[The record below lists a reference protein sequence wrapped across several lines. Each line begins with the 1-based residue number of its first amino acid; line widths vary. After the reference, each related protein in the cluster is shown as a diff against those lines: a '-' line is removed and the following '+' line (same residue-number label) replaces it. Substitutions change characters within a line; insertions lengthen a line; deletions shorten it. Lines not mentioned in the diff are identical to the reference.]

1 MEVKDKILNKAD
13 NLFRKFGI
21 RGVTIDDICS
31 ECGISKKTIYQHYS
45 DKRSIAK
52 KAITFYYDTIYEE
65 VQNIRKSS
73 SNSIESFFSISKYFR
88 STMNDVTPLLLHD
101 LKKFHPKLYK
111 ITNEYRENLFV
122 KTIRKG
128 ISKGKKEGYIRKS
141 INEDVIS
148 KFRIESIEIGLNQ
161 DVFPISKYDFRKVQI
176 ELFDLFIRG
185 MVNTKG
191 LKLYESIIKKMNK

>member
-52 KAITFYYDTIYEE
+52 KAITFYYDTIYQD

-73 SNSIESFFSISKYFR
+73 SNSIEGFFSISKYFR
-88 STMNDVTPLLLHD
+88 STMNDVTPLLLND

-111 ITNEYRENLFV
+111 ITNEYKENLFV

-128 ISKGKKEGYIRKS
+128 ISRGKKEGYIRKS